1 MFAMITNCW
10 NYIKI
15 CVPLNSF
22 FIRSLNPR
30 KNSEDIFTYYSSNDE
45 TIVELCLKSVF
56 FGPMSFYSFFKK
68 HNNHEQIFNAH
79 CISLHLSSFQ
89 WNLNS
94 IQVPYNLYNKKCYL
108 FLSLI
113 PTSILSLTN

>member
-56 FGPMSFYSFFKK
+56 VDLCLFIVFKK
-68 HNNHEQIFNAH
+68 YIIIMSKFSMHIALVCILVLFNG
-79 CISLHLSSFQ
+79 I
-89 WNLNS
+89 
-94 IQVPYNLYNKKCYL
+94 
-108 FLSLI
+108 
-113 PTSILSLTN
+113 